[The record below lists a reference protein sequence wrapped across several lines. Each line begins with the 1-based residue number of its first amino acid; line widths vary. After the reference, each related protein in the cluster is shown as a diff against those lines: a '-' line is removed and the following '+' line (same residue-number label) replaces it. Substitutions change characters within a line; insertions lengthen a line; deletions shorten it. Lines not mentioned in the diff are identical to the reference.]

1 MQVNLDRFAQGPE
14 DTVGMDPEP
23 YAVCENCDCG
33 QEIYP
38 GERYFEA
45 FTGEITL
52 ITWVDRI
59 VPGTTVREQE

>member
-45 FTGEITL
+45 FTGEIFCS
-52 ITWVDRI
+52 
-59 VPGTTVREQE
+59 EQCVVAVVATEKEAV